1 MDLAPEEPTFEEVGD
16 ELADLV
22 RVANQIK
29 SERKWDKEH
38 TYVIDIIRILH
49 GRRFGIRKMDLDA
62 ALREKRVMDQEP
74 IPKAFGKIV
83 ARSPRSPCRWRPA
96 PGRSL
101 WLSPAA
107 SVPAKITN
115 EFDLILAMYTRRQRS
130 VVRWRRP
137 DGCTE
142 SGQTL
147 GFLARGGPP
156 TKISAAK
163 KQKASKFT
171 WANNYGTILPLSVLS
186 GALKIADK
194 VTVAMEAV
202 GDKISL
208 NSQGWG
214 ESSAS
219 ARVLMVE
226 AHKGQLYLLPEH
238 RPAKFQRIDNHG
250 LHEAGYGPDDFE

>member
-142 SGQTL
+142 AAYLGKRSG
-147 GFLARGGPP
+147 FWR
-156 TKISAAK
+156 
-163 KQKASKFT
+163 
-171 WANNYGTILPLSVLS
+171 
-186 GALKIADK
+186 
-194 VTVAMEAV
+194 
-202 GDKISL
+202 
-208 NSQGWG
+208 
-214 ESSAS
+214 
-219 ARVLMVE
+219 
-226 AHKGQLYLLPEH
+226 
-238 RPAKFQRIDNHG
+238 
-250 LHEAGYGPDDFE
+250 EAGPQRRYQRQRNRKLPNSRGQIIMAQSSPFPCCRAL